1 MKGSDWLLVKL
12 MRSSHAAEVLIAVFW
27 MLCEGWVVGEK
38 APEGRGDRQRG
49 ARSGAVGAAKHSHP
63 IAAYRH

>member
-27 MLCEGWVVGEK
+27 MLCAVQREGRVVGEK
-38 APEGRGDRQRG
+38 APVGRGDRQRG
-49 ARSGAVGAAKHSHP
+49 AR
-63 IAAYRH
+63 